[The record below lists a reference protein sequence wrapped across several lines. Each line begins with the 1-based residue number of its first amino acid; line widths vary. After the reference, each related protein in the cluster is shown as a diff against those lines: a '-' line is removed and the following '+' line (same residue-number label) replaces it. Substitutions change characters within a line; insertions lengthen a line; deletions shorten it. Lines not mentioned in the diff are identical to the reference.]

1 MGNRIL
7 FVCHANE
14 CRSPVMAGT
23 MIAALE
29 AAVRQDDWR
38 VSSAGT
44 ESRGG
49 PLCPMATETLADS
62 MDPQLL
68 ADYRAH
74 FVSTPIVQRTLD
86 RADLIVTATRQER
99 SAIAL
104 RAPAARA
111 RTFTLLEAVAFG
123 GDDGDSAM
131 DLAEYADI
139 LHERR
144 GLTGAASHRRL
155 LALRKSNDPNDI
167 PDVHHAALRAHRA
180 GLQEV
185 REAAHALASGILSAI
200 GE

>member
-29 AAVRQDDWR
+29 GAGRQDEWR
-38 VSSAGT
+38 VSSGGT
-44 ESRGG
+44 DSRGG
-49 PLCPMATETLADS
+49 PLCPVAIDVLADA
-62 MDPQLL
+62 MDAALL
-68 ADYRAH
+68 ADYRDH
-74 FVSTPIVQRTLD
+74 FVSTAIAERTLE
-86 RADLIVTATRQER
+86 RADLILTATREER
-99 SAIAL
+99 AAIAL
-104 RAPAARA
+104 RAPAARS
-111 RTFTLLEAVAFG
+111 RTFTLREAIGLMA
-123 GDDGDSAM
+123 GDGESAV
-131 DLAEYADI
+131 DLAAYADI

-144 GLTGAASHRRL
+144 GLTGAASHRRF

-185 REAAHALASGILSAI
+185 REASRVLASGILAAI

>member
-1 MGNRIL
+1 MGNRML

-44 ESRGG
+44 DSRGG
-49 PLCPMATETLADS
+49 SLCPVAVGVLSDT

-68 ADYRAH
+68 ADFQDH
-74 FVSTPIVQRTLD
+74 FVSTPIAQRTLE
-86 RADLIVTATRQER
+86 RADLIITASREER

-104 RAPAARA
+104 RVPAARP
-111 RTFTLLEAVAFG
+111 RTFTLREAVSLGA
-123 GDDGDSAM
+123 GDGESAV

-185 REAAHALASGILSAI
+185 REAAHALASGILAAI

>member
-29 AAVRQDDWR
+29 GAARQDDWR

-44 ESRGG
+44 DSRGG
-49 PLCPMATETLADS
+49 PLCPVAIDALTEV
-62 MDPQLL
+62 MDGRLL
-68 ADYRAH
+68 ADYRDH
-74 FVSTPIVQRTLD
+74 FVSTPIGERTLE
-86 RADLIVTATRQER
+86 RADLILTATREER
-99 SAIAL
+99 SVIAL
-104 RAPAARA
+104 RTPAARS
-111 RTFTLLEAVAFG
+111 RTFTLREAVGLMAG
-123 GDDGDSAM
+123 DGDSAL
-131 DLAEYADI
+131 DLADYADI

-144 GLTGAASHRRL
+144 GLTSAGSHRRL

-185 REAAHALASGILSAI
+185 REVSRALASGILAAI